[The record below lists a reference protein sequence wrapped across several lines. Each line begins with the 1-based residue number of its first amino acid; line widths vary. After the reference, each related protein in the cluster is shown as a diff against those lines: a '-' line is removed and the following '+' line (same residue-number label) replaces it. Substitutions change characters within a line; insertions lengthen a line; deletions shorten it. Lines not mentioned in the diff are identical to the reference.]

1 MEELIKSVVC
11 AECEEYGRASVK
23 FGAVNNSDHESYAVL
38 REEAD
43 EAVDA
48 MEDVDNLTDVF
59 FDMVKKNEFD
69 MVKKNEEDKVKMD
82 ILNVIKHR
90 AEEAAAE
97 SIQAAAM
104 ARKAIETIQRR
115 ASK

>member
-23 FGAVNNSDHESYAVL
+23 FGVVNNSDHESYAIL

-43 EAVDA
+43 EAIDALVEVD
-48 MEDVDNLTDVF
+48 DLTNVF
-59 FDMVKKNEFD
+59 FEMVKN
-69 MVKKNEEDKVKMD
+69 NEEDKVKLD
-82 ILNVIKHR
+82 ILNVIKNR

>member
-11 AECEEYGRASVK
+11 AEFEEYGRASAK

-43 EAVDA
+43 EAVDVL
-48 MEDVDNLTDVF
+48 EEVDNLTDAF
-59 FDMVKKNEFD
+59 FE
-69 MVKKNEEDKVKMD
+69 MVKKNEEDEMKLE

>member
-1 MEELIKSVVC
+1 MEELSKSVVC

-43 EAVDA
+43 EAVDV
-48 MEDVDNLTDVF
+48 MEDVDNLTDAF
-59 FDMVKKNEFD
+59 FE
-69 MVKKNEEDKVKMD
+69 MVKKNEEDEMKLE

-97 SIQAAAM
+97 SIQVAAM
-104 ARKAIETIQRR
+104 ATKAI
-115 ASK
+115 

>member
-11 AECEEYGRASVK
+11 AEFEEYGRASAK

-43 EAVDA
+43 EAVDVL
-48 MEDVDNLTDVF
+48 EEVDNLTDAF
-59 FDMVKKNEFD
+59 FE
-69 MVKKNEEDKVKMD
+69 MVKKNEEDEMKLD

>member
-38 REEAD
+38 REEVD
-43 EAVDA
+43 EAFDA
-48 MEDVDNLTDVF
+48 MEDVDNLTNMF
-59 FDMVKKNEFD
+59 FESVKH
-69 MVKKNEEDKVKMD
+69 NEEDGRKLD
-82 ILNVIKHR
+82 ILNVIKHL

-97 SIQAAAM
+97 SIQVAAM
-104 ARKAIETIQRR
+104 ARKAIETIERR

>member
-11 AECEEYGRASVK
+11 AECEEYGRASAK

-48 MEDVDNLTDVF
+48 MEDVDNLMDIF
-59 FDMVKKNEFD
+59 FEIVKN
-69 MVKKNEEDKVKMD
+69 NEEDEVKLD
-82 ILNVIKHR
+82 VLNEIKHR

>member
-23 FGAVNNSDHESYAVL
+23 FGPVNNSDHESYAVL

-43 EAVDA
+43 EAVDVL
-48 MEDVDNLTDVF
+48 EEVDNLTEAF
-59 FDMVKKNEFD
+59 FE
-69 MVKKNEEDKVKMD
+69 MVKKNEEDEMKLD

-97 SIQAAAM
+97 SIQVAAM

>member
-1 MEELIKSVVC
+1 MEELIKNVVC

-38 REEAD
+38 REEVD

-48 MEDVDNLTDVF
+48 MEDVDNLTDSF
-59 FDMVKKNEFD
+59 FEMVKT
-69 MVKKNEEDKVKMD
+69 NEEDKVKMD

-97 SIQAAAM
+97 AVQVAAM

>member
-11 AECEEYGRASVK
+11 AVCEEYCRASVK

-43 EAVDA
+43 EAADA
-48 MEDVDNLTDVF
+48 MEDVDNLTQVF
-59 FDMVKKNEFD
+59 FEMVKN
-69 MVKKNEEDKVKMD
+69 NEEDKVKLD
-82 ILNVIKHR
+82 ILNVIKHC
-90 AEEAAAE
+90 AEEAIAE
-97 SIQAAAM
+97 SIQAAAR

>member
-1 MEELIKSVVC
+1 MEELIKQVINL
-11 AECEEYGRASVK
+11 ECEEYGRASVK

-59 FDMVKKNEFD
+59 FEMVKN
-69 MVKKNEEDKVKMD
+69 NEEDKVKLD
-82 ILNVIKHR
+82 ILNGIKHR

-115 ASK
+115 TSK

>member
-11 AECEEYGRASVK
+11 AECEEYGRVSVK

-59 FDMVKKNEFD
+59 FEMLKN
-69 MVKKNEEDKVKMD
+69 NEEDKVKLD

>member
-23 FGAVNNSDHESYAVL
+23 FGALNNSDHESYAVL
-38 REEAD
+38 REEVD
-43 EAVDA
+43 EAADV
-48 MEDVDNLTDVF
+48 MEDVDALTNVF
-59 FDMVKKNEFD
+59 FEMVKN
-69 MVKKNEEDKVKMD
+69 NEEDKVKLD
-82 ILNVIKHR
+82 ILNVIKQR

-97 SIQAAAM
+97 SIQADAM

>member
-43 EAVDA
+43 EAIDA
-48 MEDVDNLTDVF
+48 MEDVDNLMDIF
-59 FDMVKKNEFD
+59 FEMVKN
-69 MVKKNEEDKVKMD
+69 NEEDAVKLD
-82 ILNVIKHR
+82 VLNEIKHR

>member
-11 AECEEYGRASVK
+11 AGFEEYGRASVK

-43 EAVDA
+43 EAVDVL
-48 MEDVDNLTDVF
+48 EEVDNLTEAF
-59 FDMVKKNEFD
+59 FE
-69 MVKKNEEDKVKMD
+69 MVKKNEEDEMKLD

-97 SIQAAAM
+97 SIQVAAM
-104 ARKAIETIQRR
+104 ARKAIETIERR

>member
-43 EAVDA
+43 EAVDVL
-48 MEDVDNLTDVF
+48 EEVDNLTEAF
-59 FDMVKKNEFD
+59 FE
-69 MVKKNEEDKVKMD
+69 MVKKNEEDEMKLD
-82 ILNVIKHR
+82 ILNVIRRR

-97 SIQAAAM
+97 SIQVDAM
-104 ARKAIETIQRR
+104 ARKAIETIHRR

>member
-43 EAVDA
+43 EAADA
-48 MEDVDNLTDVF
+48 MEDVDNLTQVF
-59 FDMVKKNEFD
+59 FEMVKN
-69 MVKKNEEDKVKMD
+69 NEEDKVKLD

-104 ARKAIETIQRR
+104 ARKAIATIEGRT
-115 ASK
+115 AKG

>member
-48 MEDVDNLTDVF
+48 VEDVDNLMDIF
-59 FDMVKKNEFD
+59 FETVKN
-69 MVKKNEEDKVKMD
+69 NEEDEVKLD
-82 ILNVIKHR
+82 ILNEIKHR

-115 ASK
+115 SSK

>member
-1 MEELIKSVVC
+1 MKELIKSVVC

-43 EAVDA
+43 EAADA

-59 FDMVKKNEFD
+59 FDMVKN
-69 MVKKNEEDKVKMD
+69 NEEDKVKLD

>member
-1 MEELIKSVVC
+1 MEELIKQVINL
-11 AECEEYGRASVK
+11 ECEEYGRASVK
-23 FGAVNNSDHESYAVL
+23 FGAVNNLDHESYAVL

-59 FDMVKKNEFD
+59 FEMVKN
-69 MVKKNEEDKVKMD
+69 NEEDKVKLD
-82 ILNVIKHR
+82 ILNGIKHR

-115 ASK
+115 TSK

>member
-11 AECEEYGRASVK
+11 AECEEYGRASAK
-23 FGAVNNSDHESYAVL
+23 FGAVHNSDHESYAVL

-43 EAVDA
+43 EAADA
-48 MEDVDNLTDVF
+48 MEDVDNLTDAF
-59 FDMVKKNEFD
+59 FEMVKN
-69 MVKKNEEDKVKMD
+69 NEEDKGKLD

-97 SIQAAAM
+97 SIQTAAM

>member
-48 MEDVDNLTDVF
+48 VEDVDNLTDIF
-59 FDMVKKNEFD
+59 FEMVKN
-69 MVKKNEEDKVKMD
+69 NEEDRVKLD
-82 ILNVIKHR
+82 ILNDIKHR

-104 ARKAIETIQRR
+104 ARKAIETIHRR
-115 ASK
+115 VSK

>member
-23 FGAVNNSDHESYAVL
+23 FGVVNNSDHESYAIL

-43 EAVDA
+43 EAIDALVEVD
-48 MEDVDNLTDVF
+48 DLTNVF
-59 FDMVKKNEFD
+59 FEMVKN
-69 MVKKNEEDKVKMD
+69 NEEDKVKLD

>member
-1 MEELIKSVVC
+1 MEELIKQVINL
-11 AECEEYGRASVK
+11 ECEEYGRASVK
-23 FGAVNNSDHESYAVL
+23 FGAVNNSDHESFAVL
-38 REEAD
+38 REEVD
-43 EAVDA
+43 EAADCLD
-48 MEDVDNLTDVF
+48 DVDDLTDAF
-59 FDMVKKNEFD
+59 FE
-69 MVKKNEEDKVKMD
+69 MVKKNEEDEMKLD

-97 SIQAAAM
+97 SIQVAAM

>member
-43 EAVDA
+43 EAADA
-48 MEDVDNLTDVF
+48 MEDVDALTNVF
-59 FDMVKKNEFD
+59 FEMV
-69 MVKKNEEDKVKMD
+69 KNEEDKVKLD

-115 ASK
+115 VSK

>member
-23 FGAVNNSDHESYAVL
+23 FGVVNNSDHESYAIL

-43 EAVDA
+43 EAIDALVEVD
-48 MEDVDNLTDVF
+48 DLTNVF
-59 FDMVKKNEFD
+59 FEMVKN
-69 MVKKNEEDKVKMD
+69 NEEDKVKLD

-104 ARKAIETIQRR
+104 ARKAIEPIQRR

>member
-43 EAVDA
+43 EASDA
-48 MEDVDNLTDVF
+48 MEDVDALTNVF
-59 FDMVKKNEFD
+59 FEMVKN
-69 MVKKNEEDKVKMD
+69 NEEDKTK
-82 ILNVIKHR
+82 IGLLNVIKNR

-115 ASK
+115 TSK

>member
-11 AECEEYGRASVK
+11 AECEEYGRASAK

-43 EAVDA
+43 EAVDVL
-48 MEDVDNLTDVF
+48 EEVDNLTDAF
-59 FDMVKKNEFD
+59 FEMVKN
-69 MVKKNEEDKVKMD
+69 NEEDKVKLD

-97 SIQAAAM
+97 SIQTAAM
-104 ARKAIETIQRR
+104 ARKAIETIERR